1 MRAARSVARAET
13 RSEARPETRPTSRPA
28 VRPARVAGTTA
39 AAALALAGLTG
50 CAPTIG
56 VEVAPHA
63 ADPACA
69 EVMLAVPDELGDDL
83 PKVQTDSQA
92 TAAWGEPGG
101 AVTMRCGVEQ
111 LGPSAD
117 CQHVDSGNG
126 TTVDWIVTTD
136 DAGTWS
142 FVTYGREPAVE
153 VLVPPAVT
161 EDHSTSFIADLAGAV
176 TQVPATKEC
185 Q

>member
-1 MRAARSVARAET
+1 MRAARSVA
-13 RSEARPETRPTSRPA
+13 SSETRPSTPPETPSRSRPG
-28 VRPARVAGTTA
+28 RVAGATA
-39 AAALALAGLTG
+39 AAALAVAALTG

-56 VEVAPHA
+56 VEAAPAA
-63 ADPACA
+63 ADPRCA

-92 TAAWGEPGG
+92 TAAWGEPGA

-142 FVTYGREPAVE
+142 FVTYGRDPAVE

-161 EDHSTSFIADLAGAV
+161 EDHSTSFIADLGRAV

>member
-1 MRAARSVARAET
+1 VL
-13 RSEARPETRPTSRPA
+13 
-28 VRPARVAGTTA
+28 PARIIAPRLVAAVTTA
-39 AAALALAGLTG
+39 ALTIGVLGG
-50 CAPTIG
+50 CARTIG
-56 VEVAPHA
+56 VEVAPDA
-63 ADPACA
+63 ADPKCA
-69 EVMLAVPDELGDDL
+69 EVLLAVPEELGPDL
-83 PKVQTDSQA
+83 PKVPTNAQA

-111 LGPSAD
+111 LGPSGD
-117 CQHVDSGNG
+117 CQHVDSGDG

-136 DAGTWS
+136 DEGTWS

-153 VLVPPAVT
+153 VVVPPTVT

-176 TQVPATKEC
+176 TQIPATKEC

>member
-1 MRAARSVARAET
+1 M
-13 RSEARPETRPTSRPA
+13 
-28 VRPARVAGTTA
+28 
-39 AAALALAGLTG
+39 ALAGLTG

>member
-1 MRAARSVARAET
+1 MI
-13 RSEARPETRPTSRPA
+13 
-28 VRPARVAGTTA
+28 
-39 AAALALAGLTG
+39 LALAG
-50 CAPTIG
+50 CARTIG

-63 ADPACA
+63 AEPECA
-69 EVMLAVPDELGDDL
+69 DVMLAVPDELGTDL
-83 PKVQTDSQA
+83 PKVRTSSQA
-92 TAAWGEPGG
+92 TAAWGEPGA

-111 LGPSAD
+111 IGPSAD
-117 CQHVDSGNG
+117 CQQVDSGDG

-142 FVTYGREPAVE
+142 FVTYGRDPAVE

-161 EDHSTSFIADLAGAV
+161 EDHSTSFIADLAQAV
-176 TQVPATKEC
+176 SQVPATKEC

>member
-1 MRAARSVARAET
+1 MLPVRFVAALTTAVLASVAL
-13 RSEARPETRPTSRPA
+13 
-28 VRPARVAGTTA
+28 G
-39 AAALALAGLTG
+39 G
-50 CAPTIG
+50 CARTIG
-56 VEVAPHA
+56 VEVAPNA
-63 ADPACA
+63 ADPVCA
-69 EVMLAVPDELGDDL
+69 EVILAVPEELGPDL
-83 PKVQTDSQA
+83 PKVPTNAQA
-92 TAAWGEPGG
+92 TAAWGEPGA

-111 LGPSAD
+111 QGPSAD
-117 CQHVDSGNG
+117 CQHVDTGNG

-153 VLVPPAVT
+153 VIVPPAVT

-176 TQVPATKEC
+176 TLVPATKEC

>member
-1 MRAARSVARAET
+1 ML
-13 RSEARPETRPTSRPA
+13 
-28 VRPARVAGTTA
+28 PARFVTATTA
-39 AAALALAGLTG
+39 ALAVLVLGG
-50 CAPTIG
+50 CARTIG
-56 VEVAPHA
+56 VEVAPDA
-63 ADPACA
+63 SDPMCA
-69 EVMLAVPDELGDDL
+69 EVMLAVPDELGADL
-83 PKVQTDSQA
+83 PKLKTDAQA
-92 TAAWGEPGG
+92 TAAWGEPGA
-101 AVTMRCGVEQ
+101 AVTMRCGVDQ
-111 LGPSAD
+111 VGPAAD
-117 CQHVDSGNG
+117 CQHVDSGDG

-153 VLVPPAVT
+153 VIVPPAVT

>member
-1 MRAARSVARAET
+1 ML
-13 RSEARPETRPTSRPA
+13 
-28 VRPARVAGTTA
+28 PARFVSASTA
-39 AAALALAGLTG
+39 ALLILAVGG
-50 CAPTIG
+50 CARTIG
-56 VEVAPHA
+56 VEVAPDA
-63 ADPACA
+63 ADPRCA
-69 EVMLAVPDELGDDL
+69 EVMLAVPEELGADL
-83 PKVQTDSQA
+83 PKLRTDAQA

-101 AVTMRCGVEQ
+101 AVTMRCGVAQ

-117 CQHVDSGNG
+117 CQHVDSGDG
-126 TTVDWIVTTD
+126 TAVDWIVTTD
-136 DAGTWS
+136 DEGTWS

-153 VLVPPAVT
+153 VIVPPAVT

>member
-1 MRAARSVARAET
+1 ML
-13 RSEARPETRPTSRPA
+13 
-28 VRPARVAGTTA
+28 PARFVTASTA
-39 AAALALAGLTG
+39 AALTIVALAG
-50 CAPTIG
+50 CARTIG

-63 ADPACA
+63 ADPKCA
-69 EVMLAVPDELGDDL
+69 EVMLAVPEQLGPDL
-83 PKVQTDSQA
+83 PKVPTDAQA

-101 AVTMRCGVEQ
+101 AVTMRCGVAQ

-117 CQHVDSGNG
+117 CQHVDSGDG
-126 TTVDWIVTTD
+126 TAVDWIVTTD
-136 DAGTWS
+136 DKGTWS

-153 VLVPPAVT
+153 VVVPPAVT

>member
-1 MRAARSVARAET
+1 VTA
-13 RSEARPETRPTSRPA
+13 
-28 VRPARVAGTTA
+28 TTA
-39 AAALALAGLTG
+39 ALAVLVLGG
-50 CAPTIG
+50 CARTIG
-56 VEVAPHA
+56 VEVAPDA
-63 ADPACA
+63 ADPKCA
-69 EVMLAVPDELGDDL
+69 EVMLAVPDELGADL
-83 PKVQTDSQA
+83 PKLKTDAQA
-92 TAAWGEPGG
+92 TAAWGEPGA
-101 AVTMRCGVEQ
+101 AVTMRCGVDQ
-111 LGPSAD
+111 VGPAAD
-117 CQHVDSGNG
+117 CQHVDSGDG

-153 VLVPPAVT
+153 VIVPPAVT